1 MLNIELQHYTQP
13 LIIDLVYMQDLLELM
28 MNFFGYQMVLHKQ
41 MRLMLV
47 QKQEHIQLVI
57 YYKSHQIQKII
68 TYFLVRITHGKT
80 LQLLVKQQQEHQLML
95 LLVVHKYQLVMDMIM
110 DFITIL
116 IRHQQ
121 VFTILVKIVL
131 LLEQQQHKEIQI
143 VEMELQI
150 FIIHRRVDFLP

>member
-1 MLNIELQHYTQP
+1 
-13 LIIDLVYMQDLLELM
+13 
-28 MNFFGYQMVLHKQ
+28 
-41 MRLMLV
+41 
-47 QKQEHIQLVI
+47 
-57 YYKSHQIQKII
+57 
-68 TYFLVRITHGKT
+68 
-80 LQLLVKQQQEHQLML
+80 ML
-95 LLVVHKYQLVMDMIM
+95 LIVVHKYQLVMDMIM

-150 FIIHRRVDFLP
+150 FITHRRVDFLP